1 MIKNFIGAFFIAFI
15 EVFLWNKW
23 SLKKLKWN
31 SVRIWFFIFIIS
43 VFILLNYFIGNS
55 LLKFITITIILII
68 AYKFLFKTKFK
79 YSILSPIFSQTLYF
93 ISESIYVSIVFLL
106 FNDNVESFINDY
118 FGSFISNICIS
129 LLVFIISMVP
139 FVSKVYYKFLNII
152 HKINELNF
160 MFFSISILYIYSI
173 FVFNIYYGSNPEILM
188 ILSAGISVL
197 AFILVYM
204 YLKIKDDYYKMSDR
218 YNSSLLSLKELEKVL
233 SNYRIDNHENR
244 NHLLTIRNMTRSK
257 KITDFIDTIVNNQ
270 LKDDKKIM
278 KETSIIPAGGLRGL
292 VYSKLLLMNNK
303 NIDYELDVANTVR
316 VVDILDYSDETML
329 DICKIV
335 GIFLDNAIE
344 EVDTI
349 EDKYIVI
356 EMYYNDEIFT
366 ISITN
371 TFDNTKDKKEIY
383 KAGVSTKGGNHG
395 YGLSLVKKIVKSN
408 DKLKTHNEITEDEFI
423 QVLEIYK

>member
-1 MIKNFIGAFFIAFI
+1 MEENNIH
-15 EVFLWNKW
+15 
-23 SLKKLKWN
+23 
-31 SVRIWFFIFIIS
+31 RI
-43 VFILLNYFIGNS
+43 
-55 LLKFITITIILII
+55 
-68 AYKFLFKTKFK
+68 
-79 YSILSPIFSQTLYF
+79 
-93 ISESIYVSIVFLL
+93 
-106 FNDNVESFINDY
+106 
-118 FGSFISNICIS
+118 
-129 LLVFIISMVP
+129 
-139 FVSKVYYKFLNII
+139 
-152 HKINELNF
+152 
-160 MFFSISILYIYSI
+160 
-173 FVFNIYYGSNPEILM
+173 
-188 ILSAGISVL
+188 
-197 AFILVYM
+197 
-204 YLKIKDDYYKMSDR
+204 
-218 YNSSLLSLKELEKVL
+218 LKEIIGEAE
-233 SNYRIDNHENR
+233 YDN
-244 NHLLTIRNMTRSK
+244 LIS
-257 KITDFIDTIVNNQ
+257 DIVN
-270 LKDDKKIM
+270 
-278 KETSIIPAGGLRGL
+278 E
-292 VYSKLLLMNNK
+292 YSDT
-303 NIDYELDVANTVR
+303 DYELDVANTVR